1 MSQGFNLGNIMNQM
15 KNFKSSIDNVKKSLD
30 DKTVEGSA
38 GGGVVRAIV
47 SGAQKVKKIMLSDE
61 ILADNDKEMLEEMI
75 VAAINDGLVKAEDM
89 AKAEMNKLAGSMGL
103 PLDGLM

>member
-61 ILADNDKEMLEEMI
+61 ILSDNDKEMLEEMI
-75 VAAINDGLVKAEDM
+75 VAAINDGLVKAEEM
-89 AKAEMNKLAGSMGL
+89 AKTEMNKLAGSMGL